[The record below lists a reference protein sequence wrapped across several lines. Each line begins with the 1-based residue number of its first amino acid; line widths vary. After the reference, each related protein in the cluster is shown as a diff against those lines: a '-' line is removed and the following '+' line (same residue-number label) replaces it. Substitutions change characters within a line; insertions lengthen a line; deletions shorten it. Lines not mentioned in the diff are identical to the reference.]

1 MTVKDDLAESAD
13 VPCALVT
20 GAGRGLGRA
29 IAEAFHTKGYLVV
42 ATDYDDT
49 LLRDLEGTPR
59 YLTARQ
65 DVSDID
71 GAAEVAS
78 LIRER
83 CGRLDV
89 VVNNA
94 GVNRFYPVCEAPPQQ
109 TIDAFRVNTFGALIV
124 SQACLDL
131 LIESKGRI
139 VNIASESSTFRPP
152 FQIYQSTK
160 MALECLSD
168 VMRRELQLFGV
179 HVAIIRPGAIET
191 NLIEGARQ
199 VEVDLEDS
207 RFAPYFPKLREMV
220 VRGMPK
226 KVSEP
231 AEVAAVVYRAATD
244 PRKKAMYRIN
254 NDLKQRLAALVPKRV
269 MDKLILRMLGG
280 RK

>member
-1 MTVKDDLAESAD
+1 MTDLP
-13 VPCALVT
+13 VALVT

-29 IAEAFHTKGYLVV
+29 IAEVFHANGYFVV
-42 ATDYDDT
+42 ATDYDVA
-49 LLRDLEGTPR
+49 LLKDLEAVPR

-71 GAAEVAS
+71 AATEVAA

-89 VVNNA
+89 IVNNA
-94 GVNRFYPVCEAPPQQ
+94 GVNSFYPVCEAPPQR
-109 TIDAFRVNTFGALIV
+109 TIDGFMVNTFGALIV

-131 LIESKGRI
+131 LIESAGRI
-139 VNIASESSTFRPP
+139 VNIASESSPFRPP
-152 FQIYQSTK
+152 FQVYQSTK

-179 HVAIIRPGAIET
+179 HVAIIRPGAIRTE
-191 NLIEGARQ
+191 LIEGAKS
-199 VEVDLEDS
+199 VVIDAENS
-207 RFAPYFPKLREMV
+207 RFEPYFPKLREMV
-220 VRGMPK
+220 ARGMPK

-231 AEVAAVVYRAATD
+231 AEVAHVVFRAATD
-244 PRKKAMYRIN
+244 PRKRVMYRIN
-254 NDLKQRLAALVPKRV
+254 NDLKQRLALLVPKRL

-280 RK
+280 RRT